1 MKSRNYRN
9 FTILLIAV
17 ATVLRLLYIWQTP
30 LDLSADEAQYWDW
43 SRRALQG
50 GYLTKPPMVAY
61 VISFFTGLGGSS
73 AFFVRLGAVVI
84 SVATS
89 IVAYLL
95 MVEVFKRA
103 RLGFLMVL
111 TLNFGPM
118 FNVGSII
125 MTIDPLAMLFWALTV
140 YFSYRAMKNPRWWYL
155 AGLSLGLGFLS
166 KFVLIFLP
174 VSLLLYLLFVKQARS
189 CLRTKEFYIG
199 LLLSLLV
206 YWPVLW
212 WNYSNNWCYFD
223 HMFFGHMGSGKQVPF
238 HRFFEFTGAQLL
250 MVSPLLFIGVIWSL
264 VVVVRERKRE
274 GLFLFFCASP
284 ILLFYFFLSL
294 TQKVQGNW
302 PGVGYFAG
310 LAVFVSVFGN
320 SIDLRKRKFMRAALV
335 VALVISAFIYIVPFV
350 NLPRKLNPAV
360 IKSLGWE
367 ELGQRVSE
375 VVDEMESK
383 TGQKPFIFSDRY
395 QTTAELAFY
404 VRQQPIVYNIN
415 LGRRHNQYDLWQDF
429 EKLVGSNGIYVKT
442 QDKDIDPAVVGA
454 FASYERL
461 PSQDFQR
468 GDKIIRTFSIFKCYG
483 FKGGLGEGKTLGD

>member
-1 MKSRNYRN
+1 MKSNNYRN
-9 FTILLIAV
+9 LTILLIAV
-17 ATVLRLLYIWQTP
+17 ATALRLLYIWQTP

-43 SRRALQG
+43 ARRPLQG

-61 VISFFTGLGGSS
+61 MISFFTGLGGSS

-95 MVEVFKRA
+95 MVEVFKKA

-111 TLNFGPM
+111 TLNLEPM

-140 YFSYRAMKNPRWWYL
+140 YFSYRALMNPRWWYL

-189 CLRTKEFYIG
+189 SLRTKEFYFG

-206 YWPVLW
+206 YMPVLL

-223 HMFFGHMGSGKQVPF
+223 HMFFGHMGSEKGVQF

-274 GLFLFFCASP
+274 GLFLFFCVAP
-284 ILLFYFFLSL
+284 ILLFFFLLSL
-294 TQKVQGNW
+294 GQKVQGNW

-310 LAVFVSVFGN
+310 LAVFVGVFGG
-320 SIDLRKRKFMRAALV
+320 SVRPGKRKFIRAALV
-335 VALVISAFIYIVPFV
+335 VALIFSALIYIVPFV
-350 NLPRKLNPAV
+350 NLPRKLNPV
-360 IKSLGWE
+360 VVKSLGWK

-375 VVDEMESK
+375 VVEQMERE
-383 TGQKPFIFSDRY
+383 TGQKPFIFSNRY

-404 VRQQPIVYNIN
+404 VREQPMVYNIN

-429 EKLVGSNGIYVKT
+429 EKLIGSDGIYIQT
-442 QDKDIDPAVVGA
+442 HDADIEPAVVGA

-461 PSQDFQR
+461 PSQSFSRR
-468 GDKIIRTFSIFKCYG
+468 GKAIRTFSIFKCYG
-483 FKGGLGEGKTLGD
+483 FKGGLDEGKALGD